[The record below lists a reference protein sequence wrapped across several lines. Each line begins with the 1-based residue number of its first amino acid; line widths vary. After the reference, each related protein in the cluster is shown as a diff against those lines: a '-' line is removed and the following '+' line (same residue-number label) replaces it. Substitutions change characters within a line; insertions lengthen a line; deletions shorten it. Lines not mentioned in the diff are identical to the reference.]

1 MLYVGVILL
10 IILIAA
16 AAAGGYL
23 IYRRKIREQTLAVL
37 LNLSKDYIKN
47 SRNMDNL
54 DAILEGFR
62 DAERALD
69 EAEVYATAES
79 EKELIN
85 NLKKDYLDKRNQAVI
100 NFYNTHI
107 KSLLQ
112 KARGS
117 NSFEN
122 KLLYLKEC
130 KAIVKEGIFHLPE
143 VTLFKINKSI
153 VKTLYEKATYEAK
166 KKMEKGIKKEALAI
180 YENTLWNIL
189 NDDIP
194 NEDLHKMDEI
204 QKFITKIE
212 SLEDAQHQ

>member
-1 MLYVGVILL
+1 MLYAGVILL
-10 IILIAA
+10 LILIAA

-23 IYRRKIREQTLAVL
+23 LYRKKIREQTLAVL
-37 LNLSKDYIKN
+37 LNLSKDYIRK

-54 DAILEGFR
+54 DAILESFR
-62 DAERALD
+62 EAEQSLD
-69 EAEVYATAES
+69 EAEAYATDES
-79 EKELIN
+79 DKELIN
-85 NLKKDYLDKRNQAVI
+85 NLKKDYLDQRNQAVI

-122 KLLYLKEC
+122 KLQYLREC

-153 VKTLYEKATYEAK
+153 VKTLYEKASFEAK
-166 KKMEKGIKKEALAI
+166 QKMNKGIKKDALAI
-180 YENTLWNIL
+180 YENTLWSIL

-204 QKFITKIE
+204 QKFISKIE
-212 SLEDAQHQ
+212 SLEDVQQQ